1 MRIAV
6 FGTGGVGGYFG
17 GLLATAGN
25 DVTFVARGAHLA
37 ALRRDGLTVESANGA
52 IRVAPAQATDD
63 PAAIGPVDLVM
74 LCVKLWDTEGAV
86 AALPPLLGPDTA
98 VVSFQ
103 NGIDA
108 VPTLTARL
116 RGTTAHVLGG
126 VAQIA
131 AAIER
136 PGVVRHTGTMARLI
150 VGEIGDG
157 DGDSTAQPRAAAIV
171 AAMQAAGIDAL
182 LSPDIGKAIWEKFV
196 FLASFSGMTA
206 LTRLPKGPITAE
218 PATRAMLAAA
228 IGEACAVARAHGA
241 ALAPDHAERAMALV
255 DKLPTE
261 MKSSMLVD
269 LEQGRRLEL
278 PWLSGAVVRLGEE
291 AGVASPVHGA
301 ITAALAPHAQGW
313 PQAAAAG

>member
-17 GLLATAGN
+17 GRLAAAGN
-25 DVTFVARGAHLA
+25 DVTFIARGAHLA
-37 ALRRDGLTVESANGA
+37 AIRRDGLAVESANGA
-52 IRVAPAQATDD
+52 IRIAPAQATDD

-74 LCVKLWDTEGAV
+74 LCVKLWDTEDTI

-103 NGIDA
+103 NGIEA

-116 RGTTAHVLGG
+116 SGTAARVLGG

-136 PGVVRHTGTMARLI
+136 PGVIRHTGTLARLI
-150 VGEIGDG
+150 VGETGGGGDR
-157 DGDSTAQPRAAAIV
+157 TEQPRAASIV
-171 AAMQAAGIDAL
+171 AAIQAAGIDAL

-228 IGEACAVARAHGA
+228 IGEACAVAQAHGA
-241 ALAPDHAERAMALV
+241 ALASDHAERAMALV
-255 DKLPTE
+255 DKLPAE

-278 PWLSGAVVRLGEE
+278 PWLSGATVRLGEA
-291 AGVASPVHGA
+291 AGVATPVHGA
-301 ITAALAPHAQGW
+301 IAAALAPYAQGR
-313 PQAAAAG
+313 PQATAAAR

>member
-17 GLLATAGN
+17 GRLAMAGN
-25 DVTFVARGAHLA
+25 DVTFIARGAHLA
-37 ALRRDGLTVESANGA
+37 ALRRDGLTVESANGT
-52 IRVAPAQATDD
+52 IRVQPAQATDD
-63 PAAIGPVDLVM
+63 PATIGPVDLVM

-103 NGIDA
+103 NGIEA
-108 VPTLTARL
+108 VPVLTAGL
-116 RGTTAHVLGG
+116 KGTAAHVLGG

-136 PGVVRHTGTMARLI
+136 PGVIRHTGTLARLL
-150 VGEIGDG
+150 VGETGG
-157 DGDSTAQPRAAAIV
+157 TAEQPRAAAIV
-171 AAMQAAGIDAL
+171 ATMQAAGIDAL
-182 LSPDIGKAIWEKFV
+182 LSSDIGTAIWEKFV

-218 PATRAMLAAA
+218 PATRAMFAAA
-228 IGEACAVARAHGA
+228 IGEACAVAQARGA
-241 ALAPDHAERAMALV
+241 ALAPDHAERAMARLE
-255 DKLPTE
+255 KQLPAE

-269 LEQGRRLEL
+269 LENGRRLEL
-278 PWLSGAVVRLGEE
+278 PWLSGAVVRLGEA
-291 AGVASPVHGA
+291 AGVATPVHAA
-301 ITAALAPHAQGW
+301 IAAALAPYAQGR
-313 PQAAAAG
+313 PQPAAAAAG